1 MKSRYY
7 YKNPSF
13 LADITQRLDEVV
25 MLLDCVATKKF
36 QSFFFYYVEGDIV
49 PNDINFYSILNF
61 ICNKIYLRRHR
72 SRVCSPK
79 FLIS

>member
-7 YKNPSF
+7 FKNPSF

-36 QSFFFYYVEGDIV
+36 QSFFF
-49 PNDINFYSILNF
+49 L
-61 ICNKIYLRRHR
+61 LRRGRFSAKRYQFSQH
-72 SRVCSPK
+72 PK
-79 FLIS
+79 FYL